1 MWRRGRWMIPAKH
14 KLQFAAD
21 DRAERQITE
30 VLKWVIASKLF
41 DY

>member
-1 MWRRGRWMIPAKH
+1 VP
-14 KLQFAAD
+14 D
-21 DRAERQITE
+21 DKTERQITE